1 MKIFIATPTIASTM
15 QVETTLSI
23 VGMVNELHD
32 GGHGADWFN
41 YDGAYVTRARHI
53 LASQFLAR
61 TDFTHLLFLDS
72 DIGVPKGAI
81 TRLLQTGQE
90 VIGLACP
97 LRHFEDAR
105 FAEAAREA
113 PAGSPDLAHLHA
125 LSRNFNIEPDP
136 ADPVI
141 RNGLLRVNRMGF
153 GCIMIARSAF
163 EKLIASGGVARRKSE
178 SFRKF
183 GLEGEYWAFFD
194 EMNLPEGFVSED
206 YAFCQRWLGLP
217 GSAIWALT
225 DMPVAHVGAYA
236 HRAAYL
242 DKFRPPRP

>member
-1 MKIFIATPTIASTM
+1 MKVFIATPTIASTV

-23 VGMVNELHD
+23 VRMLNELRD
-32 GGHGADWFN
+32 TGHGADWFN

-53 LASQFLAR
+53 LASMFLAR

-72 DIGVPKGAI
+72 DIGVPSGAI
-81 TRLLQTGQE
+81 TRLLRTGQE

-97 LRHFEDAR
+97 LRHFEIAR
-105 FAEAAREA
+105 FAEAARDA
-113 PAGSPDLAHLHA
+113 PEGPPDLARLNA
-125 LSRNFNIEPDP
+125 LSRQFNIEPDA

-141 RNGLLRVNRMGF
+141 RNGFLRVNRIGF

-163 EKLIASGGVARRKSE
+163 EKLIASGGVARHKSG
-178 SFRKF
+178 SFRQLA
-183 GLEGEYWAFFD
+183 GDSEYWGFFD
-194 EMNLPEGFVSED
+194 EMNLPDGFVSED
-206 YAFCQRWLGLP
+206 YAFCRRWLDLP
-217 GSAIWALT
+217 GAAIWALT

-242 DKFRPPRP
+242 DRFRPPRP

>member
-1 MKIFIATPTIASTM
+1 MKLFIATPTIASTM

-23 VGMVNELHD
+23 VNMVNELRD
-32 GGHGADWFN
+32 AGHGADWFN

-53 LASQFLAR
+53 LASDFLAR
-61 TDFTHLLFLDS
+61 ADFTHLLFLDA
-72 DIGVPKGAI
+72 DIGVPRGAI
-81 TRLLQTGQE
+81 TRLLRTGHE

-113 PAGSPDLAHLHA
+113 PAGPPDLPRLNA

-141 RNGLLRVNRMGF
+141 RNGLLRVTRMGF
-153 GCIMIARSAF
+153 GCIMIARTAF
-163 EKLIASGGVARRKSE
+163 EKLISSGGVARRKSE

-206 YAFCQRWLGLP
+206 YAFCRRWLDLP

-225 DMPVAHVGAYA
+225 DMPVAHVGTYA

>member
-1 MKIFIATPTIASTM
+1 MKVFIATPTIASTM

-23 VGMVNELHD
+23 VNMVNELRD

-53 LASQFLAR
+53 LASDFLAR
-61 TDFTHLLFLDS
+61 ADFTHLLFLDA
-72 DIGVPKGAI
+72 DIGVPRGAI
-81 TRLLQTGQE
+81 TRLLRTGHE

-97 LRHFEDAR
+97 LRHFEAAR

-113 PAGSPDLAHLHA
+113 PAGPPDLARLHA

-163 EKLIASGGVARRKSE
+163 EKLIASGGVARRTSA

-206 YAFCQRWLGLP
+206 YAFCRRWLEVP

-225 DMPVAHVGAYA
+225 DMPVAHIGAYA

-242 DKFRPPRP
+242 DKFRPLRP

>member
-1 MKIFIATPTIASTM
+1 MKVFIATPTIASTM

-23 VGMVNELHD
+23 VNMVNELRD
-32 GGHGADWFN
+32 AGHGADWFN

-53 LASQFLAR
+53 LASDFLAR
-61 TDFTHLLFLDS
+61 ADFTHLLFLDA
-72 DIGVPKGAI
+72 DIGVPRGAI
-81 TRLLQTGQE
+81 TRLLRTGHE

-97 LRHFEDAR
+97 LRHFEAAR

-113 PAGSPDLAHLHA
+113 PAGPPDLARFHA

-183 GLEGEYWAFFD
+183 GLEGECWAFFD

-206 YAFCQRWLGLP
+206 YAFCRRWLDLP

-225 DMPVAHVGAYA
+225 DMPVAHIGAYA

>member
-1 MKIFIATPTIASTM
+1 MKVFSATPTIASTM
-15 QVETTLSI
+15 QVDTTLSI
-23 VGMVNELHD
+23 VNMVNELRD

-97 LRHFEDAR
+97 LRHFDIAR

-113 PAGSPDLAHLHA
+113 PEGLPDLARLNA
-125 LSRNFNIEPDP
+125 LSRRFNIEPDP

-141 RNGLLRVNRMGF
+141 RNGLLRVSRIGF
-153 GCIMIARSAF
+153 GCIMIARTAL

-178 SFRKF
+178 SFRQF
-183 GLEGEYWAFFD
+183 GLEGEYWAFFE
-194 EMNLPEGFVSED
+194 EMTLPEGFVSED

-217 GSAIWALT
+217 GSTIWALT

-242 DKFRPPRP
+242 DKFRPPRA

>member
-1 MKIFIATPTIASTM
+1 MKLFIATPTIASTM

-23 VGMVNELHD
+23 VTMVNELRD

-61 TDFTHLLFLDS
+61 TEFTHLLFLDS

-97 LRHFEDAR
+97 LRHFDIAR

-113 PAGSPDLAHLHA
+113 PEGPPDLARLNA
-125 LSRNFNIEPDP
+125 LSRRFNIEPDP

-141 RNGLLRVNRMGF
+141 RNGLLRVSRIGF
-153 GCIMIARSAF
+153 GCIMIARTAL

-178 SFRKF
+178 SFRQF
-183 GLEGEYWAFFD
+183 GLEGEYWAFFE
-194 EMNLPEGFVSED
+194 EMTLPEGFVSED

-217 GSAIWALT
+217 GSTIWALT
-225 DMPVAHVGAYA
+225 DMPIAHVGAYA

-242 DKFRPPRP
+242 DKFRPLRP

>member
-1 MKIFIATPTIASTM
+1 MKVFIATPTIASTM

-23 VGMVNELHD
+23 VNMVNELRD
-32 GGHGADWFN
+32 AGHGADWFN

-61 TDFTHLLFLDS
+61 TNYTHLLFLDS
-72 DIGVPKGAI
+72 DIGVPNGAI

-90 VIGLACP
+90 VIGIACP
-97 LRHFEDAR
+97 LRHFDIAR

-113 PAGSPDLAHLHA
+113 PEGPPDLAQLNA
-125 LSRNFNIEPDP
+125 TARRFNIEPDA

-141 RNGLLRVNRMGF
+141 RHGLLRVSRIGF

-163 EKLIASGGVARRKSE
+163 EKLIASGSVARRKAE
-178 SFRKF
+178 SFRQF

-194 EMNLPEGFVSED
+194 EMKLPEGFVSED
-206 YAFCQRWLGLP
+206 YAFCWRWLDVP
-217 GSAIWALT
+217 GSTIWALT
-225 DMPVAHVGAYA
+225 DIPVAHIGAYA
-236 HRAAYL
+236 HRAAFL
-242 DKFRPPRP
+242 DKFRPKRP

>member
-1 MKIFIATPTIASTM
+1 MKVFIATPTIASTM

-23 VGMVNELHD
+23 VNMVNELRD

-53 LASQFLAR
+53 LASDFLAR
-61 TDFTHLLFLDS
+61 TDFTHLLFLDA
-72 DIGVPKGAI
+72 DIGVPRGAI
-81 TRLLQTGQE
+81 TRLLRTGHE

-97 LRHFEDAR
+97 LRHFEAAR

-113 PAGSPDLAHLHA
+113 PAGPPDLARLHA

-163 EKLIASGGVARRKSE
+163 EKLIASGGVAQRKSE

-206 YAFCQRWLGLP
+206 YAFCRRWLEVP

-225 DMPVAHVGAYA
+225 DMPVAHIGAYA

>member
-1 MKIFIATPTIASTM
+1 MKVFIATPTIASIV

-23 VGMVNELHD
+23 VNMVNELRD
-32 GGHGADWFN
+32 AGHGADWFN
-41 YDGAYVTRARHI
+41 YDGAYVARARHI

-61 TDFTHLLFLDS
+61 PDFTHLLFLDS
-72 DIGVPKGAI
+72 DIGVPKGAM
-81 TRLLQTGQE
+81 TRLLQSGHE

-97 LRHFEDAR
+97 LRHFDIAR

-113 PAGSPDLAHLHA
+113 PEGPPDLARLNA
-125 LSRNFNIEPDP
+125 LSRRFNIEPDP

-141 RNGLLRVNRMGF
+141 RNGLLRVNRIGF
-153 GCIMIARSAF
+153 GCIMIARTAL
-163 EKLIASGGVARRKSE
+163 EKLIGSGSVARRTSE
-178 SFRKF
+178 SFRQF
-183 GLEGEYWAFFD
+183 GLDSDYWAFFD

-206 YAFCQRWLGLP
+206 YAFCRRWLDLS

-242 DKFRPPRP
+242 DRFRAPRP

>member
-1 MKIFIATPTIASTM
+1 MKLCIATPTIASTV

-23 VGMVNELHD
+23 VTMVNELRD
-32 GGHGADWFN
+32 AGHGADWFN

-53 LASQFLAR
+53 LASLFLAR
-61 TDFTHLLFLDS
+61 ADFTHLLFLDS

-81 TRLLQTGQE
+81 TRLVQTGQE
-90 VIGLACP
+90 VIGIACP
-97 LRHFEDAR
+97 LRHFDIAR
-105 FAEAAREA
+105 FAEAARTA
-113 PAGSPDLAHLHA
+113 PEGPPDLARLNA
-125 LSRNFNIEPDP
+125 LSRNFNIEPDA

-141 RNGLLRVNRMGF
+141 RNGLLRVSRIGF
-153 GCIMIARSAF
+153 GCIMIARTAF
-163 EKLIASGGVARRKSE
+163 EKLIASGSVARRKSE
-178 SFRKF
+178 SFRQL
-183 GLEGEYWAFFD
+183 GAEGEYWAFFD

-206 YAFCQRWLGLP
+206 YAFCRRWLDLP
-217 GSAIWALT
+217 GSSIWALT